1 MSMNIACFII
11 GAIFGVVL
19 VIIIACCSVASEC
32 DREEEGRKLID
43 TMTKRS
49 FEEEERHNRSQ

>member
-11 GAIFGVVL
+11 GAIFGVVG
-19 VIIIACCSVASEC
+19 VIIIACCSVASDC